1 MGKPRKT
8 VVRDEAL
15 GLEAYRFQGMVQP
28 FPHHFHNDYVLGYVE
43 AGARTLSCRGM
54 TLAVGP
60 GDLLLFQPGE
70 GHSCVQADGTALDYR
85 GFILPPALVEAW
97 AAANYVSGLPLSG
110 ELWQM
115 LRKVS
120 RSR

>member
-60 GDLLLFQPGE
+60 GTHP
-70 GHSCVQADGTALDYR
+70 A
-85 GFILPPALVEAW
+85 PALVEVW